1 MSVWRGVFPSLPTPY
16 TSGDDLDLAALR
28 AIVRLNVEQGAHG
41 LLCFGLAGEVF
52 RLTPDERKAMTDV
65 IVDAAGGAVPVLVG
79 ASAESVH
86 TVRDLAR
93 YAATAGASGV
103 VVAPPVTSHLG
114 RAELMRFYV
123 AVADACDVPIMVQ
136 DAPEYLGVN
145 LGPELVAE
153 LAAASENIVA
163 VKLEIGPDGL
173 REWRS
178 RVGEELIL
186 FGGNGGLHIVETIRA
201 GADGLAP
208 GAEVTDILVGIYDAL
223 LGGEDDEAMRLYRE
237 VLPLLVFELQDID
250 HFNACAKHVLA
261 RRGVPVEPHL
271 RAPAPSLPDSMVPL
285 LDGLVEALGLVT
297 TPST

>member
-1 MSVWRGVFPSLPTPY
+1 MSVWQGIFPSLPTPY
-16 TSGDDLDLAALR
+16 TAGDDIDHGALR
-28 AIVRLNVEQGAHG
+28 AIVRLNVDQGAQG

-52 RLTPDERKAMTDV
+52 RLTPDERKHMTDV
-65 IVDAAGGAVPVLVG
+65 ILEATGGDVPVLVG

-86 TVRDLAR
+86 TACDLAR

-103 VVAPPVTSHLG
+103 VVAPPITSHLG
-114 RAELMRFYV
+114 RGELMRFFL
-123 AVADACDVPIMVQ
+123 AVAEACDVPVMVQ
-136 DAPEYLGVN
+136 DAPEYLGVA

-153 LAAASENIVA
+153 LAVTSENIVG

-178 RVGEELIL
+178 RVDDDLTI

-208 GAEVTDILVGIYDAL
+208 GAEVTDVLVAIYDAL
-223 LGGEDDEAMRLYRE
+223 LAGKDAEAMRLYRD

-250 HFNACAKHVLA
+250 HYNACVKHVLS
-261 RRGVPVEPHL
+261 RRGVAVQPHL
-271 RAPAPSLPDSMVPL
+271 RAPAPGLPASTVPL
-285 LDGLVEALGLVT
+285 LDELVEALGLVG